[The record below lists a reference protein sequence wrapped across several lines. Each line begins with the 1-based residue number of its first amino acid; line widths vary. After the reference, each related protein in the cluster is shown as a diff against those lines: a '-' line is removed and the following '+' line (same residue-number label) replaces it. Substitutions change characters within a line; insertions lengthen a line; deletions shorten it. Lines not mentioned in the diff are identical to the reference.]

1 MSSSTDASESLLA
14 RLQRDQADARREQLK
29 DRVMLLGMIISEVKN
44 REIELRR
51 DATNDDV
58 SDVIRKGIKKRR
70 ESVEMYSKAGRDDLS
85 AKEQS
90 EVTALEVYLPAQVDP
105 EELRAAVRAA
115 IQGGAA
121 NIGAAMAQVMPLFKG
136 RADGSTINAIVREEF
151 ARG

>member
-1 MSSSTDASESLLA
+1 
-14 RLQRDQADARREQLK
+14 
-29 DRVMLLGMIISEVKN
+29 MLLGMIISEVKN

-51 DATNDDV
+51 DATDDDV

-70 ESVEMYSKAGRDDLS
+70 ESVEMYSKAGRMDLS
-85 AKEQS
+85 DKERA
-90 EVTALEVYLPAQVDP
+90 EVSALEVYLPAQVDP

-121 NIGAAMAQVMPLFKG
+121 NVGAAMAQVMPLFKG

>member
-1 MSSSTDASESLLA
+1 VDASETLLA
-14 RLQRDQADARREQLK
+14 RLQRDQANARREQLK

-51 DATNDDV
+51 DASDDDV

-70 ESVEMYSKAGRDDLS
+70 ESVGMYGKAGRADLS
-85 AKEQS
+85 QKEQA
-90 EVTALEVYLPAQVDP
+90 EVSALEVYLPAQVDP

-115 IQGGAA
+115 IQAGAA
-121 NIGAAMAQVMPLFKG
+121 NVGAAMAQVMPLFKG

>member
-1 MSSSTDASESLLA
+1 MDASESLLA
-14 RLQRDQADARREQLK
+14 RLQRDQANARRELLK

-51 DATNDDV
+51 DASNDDV
-58 SDVIRKGIKKRR
+58 TDVIRKGIKKRR
-70 ESVEMYSKAGRDDLS
+70 ESVEMYDKAGRADLS
-85 AKEQS
+85 EKEQA
-90 EVTALEVYLPAQVDP
+90 EVMALEGYLPPQIDP
-105 EELRAAVRAA
+105 DELRAAVRAV

-121 NIGAAMAQVMPLFKG
+121 NVGAAMALVMPLFKG